1 MEQQPA
7 AGLGKANTSG
17 DALDGKPAAAS
28 SLVNMNRA
36 TDEESKDDDVAT
48 NNEDDNSIEEGKNA
62 DFGGIPA
69 LKGGQN
75 AA

>member
-17 DALDGKPAAAS
+17 VANGDAMDGKPVAAS
-28 SLVNMNRA
+28 SLINFNRT
-36 TDEESKDDDVAT
+36 TDEESKDDDVVT

-69 LKGGQN
+69 MKGG
-75 AA
+75 